1 MCPIILVMGL
11 REIQEKTGVFEASN
25 DALCFGLDYS
35 ELDYLKGIKV
45 DAAVVDDRSSHDVS
59 GKYNV
64 MVIALDQGLFRVFGV
79 IDEHIDALLLN
90 AKIVLKLKIEGDLED
105 VRNIVARFSKP
116 LNLQPE
122 MYVVAE
128 KNYAW
133 IILSRM

>member
-1 MCPIILVMGL
+1 MGL

-35 ELDYLKGIKV
+35 ELDYLRGIKV
-45 DAAVVDDRSSHDVS
+45 DAAVVDDKSSQEVS

-64 MVIALDQGLFRVFGV
+64 MVIALDQSLFRVFGIV
-79 IDEHIDALLLN
+79 DEHINSLLLN

-105 VRNIVARFSKP
+105 VRNMVARFSKP

-122 MYVVAE
+122 MYVAAE